1 MKGKRD
7 APPSAAAWILARIAR
22 KEDRL
27 SILDDFSEIH
37 EELVAERGPGGA
49 RRWYWAQI
57 LRSLL
62 PFVFNN
68 FCWSFIMFRNYAKV
82 ALRNI
87 RRHWGY
93 SLINIAG
100 LAVGF
105 ACCFLISLWVIDELS
120 FDAFHKD
127 VGRICH
133 VLAYSEF
140 ENPITP
146 TLLGPILQEEFPE
159 IAEAVRFH
167 YFFGGDMLAA
177 NDRVFYE
184 SGIRIADSTFFELFS
199 FPFLKGNPQTALEDP
214 HSIVISKATAE
225 KYFPGEDPLGKTM
238 TLNRE
243 HEFTVSGVIENV
255 PANSTLQ
262 FDMIV
267 PMAFRI
273 ATAGAWYLEWNSFYP
288 QTFVKLRP
296 GCRGEE
302 LNGKIADVIRA
313 HGGGEVKISLLPFRE
328 RRFHLYSDIA
338 YVYIFSATAIFV
350 LAIAWFNFINLA
362 TARSADRAKEIGMR
376 KISGAFRTHILSQ
389 FLGESLFLSFAAF
402 CGALLLTAL
411 LLPSFNALT
420 GKGLAM
426 SHGPLIPIGAFFALL
441 TGLAAG
447 VYPALFLSGFEPVK
461 VIKGELRAGVKS
473 SRLRKSLVVVQFS
486 LSILLTIGVLVVH
499 KQLGFA
505 RRVGT
510 GYDRENLV
518 LLAMK
523 GGSKASYEAL
533 KRGLLENPRILGVTG
548 MRVRLPYFSWRQDGF
563 HWEGRDPGQPGELST
578 NMVNYDFIKTFRI
591 ELVEGRDFARDYP
604 SDAASSCLINEELAR
619 LMGLQKAEG
628 RELRQ
633 GDRSYRIIGVMKDFH
648 FQTLS
653 RRIEP
658 LVLRLEPEVA
668 DIVGVRI
675 SPGSVSAAV
684 ADIKKTWERLIPDYP
699 FAYSFFDDVLES
711 GYNDTERTGTI
722 LNAFTFLAVIISCL
736 GLFGLASFT
745 AEQRTKEVGIR
756 KVLGSSVP
764 DIISLL
770 TKEYLKCIA
779 WANLAAWPVAYFI
792 MHGWLRKFAYRAEI
806 GIGPFLLSAAA
817 AFAIAVVT
825 VSRQAIVAARANPID
840 SLRYE

>member
-1 MKGKRD
+1 MKGRRH

-22 KEDRL
+22 KEDRP
-27 SILDDFSEIH
+27 SILNDFSEIH
-37 EELVAERGPGGA
+37 EELAALRGPYKA
-49 RRWYWAQI
+49 RRWYWVQV
-57 LRSLL
+57 LRSLP
-62 PFVFNN
+62 PFFFNN
-68 FCWSFIMFRNYAKV
+68 LCWSSNMLGNYIKV

-105 ACCFLISLWVIDELS
+105 ACCLLITLWVLDELS

-127 VGRICH
+127 VDRIYH
-133 VLAYSEF
+133 VLDYSEF
-140 ENPITP
+140 ENASTP
-146 TLLGPILQEEFPE
+146 TLLGPTLKEEFPE

-177 NDRVFYE
+177 NDKIFYE
-184 SGIRIADSTFFELFS
+184 DRIRIADSSFFEFFS
-199 FPFLKGNPQTALEDP
+199 FPFLEGDPRTALADP
-214 HSIVISKATAE
+214 HSIVISRAAAE
-225 KYFPGEDPLGKTM
+225 KYFPGEDALGKTM

-243 HEFTVSGVIENV
+243 HEFTVRGVVENV
-255 PANSTLQ
+255 PANSSLK

-273 ATAGAWYLEWNSFYP
+273 ATAGAWYLEWNSLYP

-296 GCRGEE
+296 GSRSEE
-302 LNGKIADVIRA
+302 LSRKIADVIPA
-313 HGGGEVKISLLPFRE
+313 HGGGKDKIGLLPFRE
-328 RRFHLYSDIA
+328 RRFHFFSDIA

-376 KISGAFRTHILSQ
+376 KVSGAFRAHIISQ
-389 FLGESLFLSFAAF
+389 FLGESLFLSAAAF
-402 CGALLLTAL
+402 CGALLLAAL

-420 GKGLAM
+420 GKSL
-426 SHGPLIPIGAFFALL
+426 SLSNGPLMAVATLFALL

-447 VYPALFLSGFEPVK
+447 VYPALFLSGFQPVK
-461 VIKGELRAGVKS
+461 VIKGELKAGVKS

-486 LSILLTIGVLVVH
+486 LSILLMIGVLVVH

-510 GYDRENLV
+510 GYDRDNLV

-523 GGSKASYEAL
+523 GGSQPSYEAL
-533 KRGLLENPRILGVTG
+533 KRELLRNPRILGVTG
-548 MRVRLPYFSWRQDGF
+548 MRVPLPYFSWRQDGF
-563 HWEGRDPGQPGELST
+563 HWEGRDPSQPGELST
-578 NMVNYDFIKTFRI
+578 NMVNYDFINTFRI
-591 ELVEGRDFARDYP
+591 ELLEGRDFSPDHP

-628 RELRQ
+628 GELRQ
-633 GDRSYRIIGVMKDFH
+633 GDRSYKIIGVMKNFH

-668 DIVGVRI
+668 NSVGIRFL
-675 SPGSVSAAV
+675 PGHAA
-684 ADIKKTWERLIPDYP
+684 AAIAEIKETWERLIPDYP
-699 FAYSFFDDVLES
+699 FAFSFFDDALES
-711 GYNDTERTGTI
+711 AYSNTERTGKI
-722 LNAFTFLAVIISCL
+722 LNAFTVLAVIISCL

-756 KVLGSSVP
+756 KVLGSSDG
-764 DIISLL
+764 DIIALL

-792 MHGWLRKFAYRAEI
+792 MHGWLEKFAYRAEI
-806 GIGPFLLSAAA
+806 GAGPFLLAAAA
-817 AFAIAVVT
+817 AFFIALVT
-825 VSRQAIVAARANPID
+825 VGRQAVQAARANPMD
-840 SLRYE
+840 ALRYE